1 MAVALSACLSKVDVL
16 VVKITES
23 VSTYR
28 EKQIL
33 NFTRLQFLYNDTNS
47 LDAIGTLKG
56 RKPILRPE
64 PAIMVEGMMMVLSR
78 MQIHY

>member
-28 EKQIL
+28 EKHIL

-47 LDAIGTLKG
+47 LDHVLGGGCSFSRFPKRLFTF
-56 RKPILRPE
+56 LR
-64 PAIMVEGMMMVLSR
+64 
-78 MQIHY
+78 

>member
-47 LDAIGTLKG
+47 LDGIGDVSLK
-56 RKPILRPE
+56 
-64 PAIMVEGMMMVLSR
+64 V
-78 MQIHY
+78 

>member
-47 LDAIGTLKG
+47 LDGIGEAFADG
-56 RKPILRPE
+56 INDP
-64 PAIMVEGMMMVLSR
+64 SR
-78 MQIHY
+78 V